1 MLLTLFSIGG
11 ARYALNAV
19 QIVEILPC
27 VEVRPIPRATPAVT
41 GIVNY
46 RGATALVIDLNQLA
60 GQPPAPALL
69 STRLLIVR
77 HAQTDLGLLATRV
90 TETLRVDPKQ
100 FIPHRTPSQPAWLGP
115 LFPHGQSFI
124 QRLEIEPLF
133 REIGA
138 AA

>member
-19 QIVEILPC
+19 HIVEILPC
-27 VEVRPIPRATPAVT
+27 VDIRPIPRAASAVT

-46 RGATALVIDLNQLA
+46 RGATALVVDLNLLA
-60 GQPPAPALL
+60 GHAAAPPLL

-77 HAQTDLGLLATRV
+77 HAQTDLGLLATSV
-90 TETLRVDPKQ
+90 TETLRVDPAQ
-100 FIPHRTPSQPAWLGP
+100 FIPNSTQNQRRWLGP
-115 LFPHGQSFI
+115 LVPHGSSFI

-133 REIGA
+133 REIGVA
-138 AA
+138 A